1 MNPREVSGMIVPR
14 CFLAIL
20 IVSCFHFSA
29 SAQTTQG
36 GSFLSGMQAVTPQVN
51 IPGRDLAPQ
60 QPQVTPSPWVAQQG
74 REGQPARQAVQEKNS
89 VFEMYVSDRPV
100 ELTEQ
105 QFEIMKKLEGVSFSY
120 SSRLPYAGQIA
131 VPVKVVKQTGK
142 SESASG
148 TPVDVDAGY
157 LIGMPDAIT
166 TAFRMFGITTGLDVS
181 TAVKQFG
188 YELFKEPAA
197 FVSGD
202 RVPVGPD
209 YVVGPGDEIRI
220 TIWGNIEG
228 QWNVIVD
235 RDGHITLP
243 KAGILGVTGLTFKEL
258 KEMLQQQLSKYYTNF
273 EMNVGMGTLRTIRI
287 YVVGNAEKPGAYTI
301 SSLSTLVNAL
311 FEAGGPSKKGSMRDI
326 QVKRNGKTI
335 VHFDMYDFLLKGD
348 KSKDVRLMPE
358 DVIFMPSA
366 TSLVAIVGNVRNP
379 AIYELKGESKL
390 IDLVN
395 IAGGLTATAFK
406 GRVQVQRIENHQFRT
421 IFESDL
427 IDMEKMIDKNFV
439 LQDGDLVKLF
449 SVKETKMIASLAGAV
464 AHAGDFGIVPGVTTI
479 KDLFSLSGGLL
490 YYASNQAE
498 LTRVKVTQAGPVTE
512 RFMIDVSKAM
522 ANDPVQNMKLEVN
535 DYLIVRTIPEWQT
548 NGKIN
553 IQGEVKYPGVYVV
566 KKGEKLSSLIERTG
580 GYTDRAYL
588 RGAVF
593 TRERVRDLQQKNLDE
608 MIARL
613 ERELFSSSAGQ
624 AATAATP
631 EGVAA
636 RKAEAE
642 QIQKFIESLK
652 KLRATGRLTIR
663 LAHARLLKGSEYD
676 IELEDG
682 DNLSIPMV
690 NNVVNVAGSVMF
702 QGSFIYSTNLS
713 YKNYIE
719 MSGGYSRFSD
729 QGNVYVLKVDGS
741 AMKVK
746 GALAWNPFQSRWEL
760 TAFGESIRE
769 IEPGDTIVVPEKIE
783 RVAWLRDIKDITQ
796 ILANVALTAGIF
808 KALY

>member
-1 MNPREVSGMIVPR
+1 MITIR
-14 CFLAIL
+14 CFMAIFMMAFFY
-20 IVSCFHFSA
+20 CSA
-29 SAQTTQG
+29 DAQTGQG
-36 GSFLSGMQAVTPQVN
+36 GSFLSGMQTVSPQAN
-51 IPGRDLAPQ
+51 TQGRELVPQ
-60 QPQVTPSPWVAQQG
+60 QPQVAQPSPVVQS

-131 VPVKVVKQTGK
+131 VPVKVVRQLIK
-142 SESASG
+142 SESAYG
-148 TPVDVDAGY
+148 TPVDIDAGF
-157 LIGMPDAIT
+157 LVGTPDAIAV
-166 TAFRMFGITTGLDVS
+166 AFRIFGITTGLDVS

-258 KEMLQQQLSKYYTNF
+258 KEMLHQQLSKYYTNF

-326 QVKRNGKTI
+326 QVKRNGKTV

-348 KSKDVRLMPE
+348 KTKDVRLMPE
-358 DVIFMPSA
+358 DVIFIPSA
-366 TSLVAIVGNVRNP
+366 MSLVAIVGNVRNP
-379 AIYELKGESKL
+379 AIYELKGKSKL
-390 IDLVN
+390 ADLVTL
-395 IAGGLTATAFK
+395 AGGLTATAFK
-406 GRVQVQRIENHQFRT
+406 GRVQVQRIENHKFRT

-427 IDMEKMIDKNFV
+427 IDMEKDLDKNFV

-449 SVKETKMIASLAGAV
+449 SVKETKTIVSLTGAV
-464 AHAGDFGIVPGVTTI
+464 AHAGDFGIIPGVTTI
-479 KDLFSLSGGLL
+479 KDVLSLSGGLL

-498 LTRVKVTQAGPVTE
+498 LTRVKVTQTGPVTE
-512 RFMIDVSKAM
+512 RFIIDLPKAM
-522 ANDPVQNMKLEVN
+522 ANDPAQNITLEVN
-535 DYLIVRTIPEWQT
+535 DYLIVRAIPEWQA
-548 NGKIN
+548 NGKVN
-553 IQGEVKYPGVYVV
+553 IQGEVKFPGVYVV
-566 KKGEKLSSLIERTG
+566 KKGERLSSLIERTG
-580 GYTDRAYL
+580 GYTDRAHL
-588 RGAVF
+588 RGAIF

-608 MIARL
+608 MISRL
-613 ERELFSSSAGQ
+613 EREIFSSNVSQ
-624 AATAATP
+624 AVTATGP

-636 RKAEAE
+636 LKAEAE
-642 QIQKFIESLK
+642 QKQKFIESLK
-652 KLRATGRLTIR
+652 RLRATGRLTIR

-702 QGSFIYSTNLS
+702 QGSFIYSTNLN

-719 MSGGYSRFSD
+719 MSGGYSRFAD

-741 AMKVK
+741 AMKMK
-746 GALAWNPFQSRWEL
+746 GTLGWNPFQSRWEL

-783 RVAWLRDIKDITQ
+783 RVAWLREIKDITQ

>member
-1 MNPREVSGMIVPR
+1 MIILR
-14 CFLAIL
+14 CFLAI
-20 IVSCFHFSA
+20 FMMAFFYFSA
-29 SAQTTQG
+29 DAQTTQG
-36 GSFLSGMQAVTPQVN
+36 GSFLPGMQTVSPQAN
-51 IPGRDLAPQ
+51 MQGRELTPQ
-60 QPQVTPSPWVAQQG
+60 QPQVTQPPPVAQS

-89 VFEMYVSDRPV
+89 VFEMYVSDRPI
-100 ELTEQ
+100 ELTDQ

-131 VPVKVVKQTGK
+131 VPVKVVRQIGK
-142 SESASG
+142 SESAFG
-148 TPVDVDAGY
+148 TPMDIDAGY
-157 LIGMPDAIT
+157 IIGSPDAIAA
-166 TAFRMFGITTGLDVS
+166 AFRIFGITTGLDVS
-181 TAVKQFG
+181 TTVKQFG

-258 KEMLQQQLSKYYTNF
+258 KEMLHQQLSKYYTNF

-326 QVKRNGKTI
+326 QVKRNGKTV

-348 KSKDVRLMPE
+348 KTKDVRLMPE
-358 DVIFMPSA
+358 DVIFIPVA
-366 TSLVAIVGNVRNP
+366 KSLVAIVGNVRNP

-390 IDLVN
+390 ADLVS

-406 GRVQVQRIENHQFRT
+406 GRVQVLRIENHKFRT

-427 IDMEKMIDKNFV
+427 IDMEKDLDKNFV

-449 SVKETKMIASLAGAV
+449 SVKETKTVVSLAGAV
-464 AHAGDFGIVPGVTTI
+464 AHAGDFGIIPGVTTI
-479 KDLFSLSGGLL
+479 KDVLSLSGGLL

-498 LTRVKVTQAGPVTE
+498 LTRVKVTQTGPVTE
-512 RFMIDVSKAM
+512 RFIIDIPKAM
-522 ANDPVQNMKLEVN
+522 ANDPAQNITLEVN
-535 DYLIVRTIPEWQT
+535 DYLIVRTIPEWQA
-548 NGKIN
+548 NGKVN
-553 IQGEVKYPGVYVV
+553 IQGEVKFPGVYVV

-588 RGAVF
+588 RGAIF
-593 TRERVRDLQQKNLDE
+593 TRERVRELQQKSFDE

-613 ERELFSSSAGQ
+613 EREIFSSNTSQ
-624 AATAATP
+624 AATATTP

-636 RKAEAE
+636 LKAEAE
-642 QIQKFIESLK
+642 QKQKFLESLK

-663 LAHARLLKGSEYD
+663 LAHVRLLKGSEYD

-702 QGSFIYSTNLS
+702 QGSFIYSTNFN
-713 YKNYIE
+713 YKNYVE
-719 MSGGYSRFSD
+719 MSGGYSRFAD

-741 AMKVK
+741 AMKVR
-746 GALAWNPFQSRWEL
+746 GALAWNPFQTRWEL
-760 TAFGESIRE
+760 TAFGEHIRE